1 MAKEHNKPSP
11 AQYGAKHTTANAAP
25 KNHMSA
31 GMFRALYVAMPAG
44 HIQAIEKFPSPTTL
58 LDQRQAPPND
68 VISLRLQSW
77 NNLPD
82 DAKRS

>member
-25 KNHMSA
+25 TNYVRRNVP
-31 GMFRALYVAMPAG
+31 RALRGNG
-44 HIQAIEKFPSPTTL
+44 HIQAIEQFTSPTTL

-68 VISLRLQSW
+68 MISLRLQSW